1 MTDTSKNVDHIP
13 ILNYVEIPTEWNESF
28 LINDK
33 QFPSGVKGKDL
44 TRTIDL
50 IIHNNPY
57 SYSRDENTNAIHI
70 EHQKKIINLIKG
82 HEKEVLNDANVKYP
96 YSRDYFNGI
105 TGTMSNILNS
115 CFFILYK
122 HGLINKVE
130 VNVEDD
136 ICIIFMLLE
145 SINLNAMSQEE
156 KESLNYIIKELKIK
170 NSSHFLFN
178 KTKWEE
184 FIAYFN
190 EQKKDFDGKTKSQ
203 QYKIFTTLPENIQDF
218 LKVIDIT
225 LTRRYSQY
233 EYGPIYLNEIADI
246 KYEIKRLEAFI
257 NIKDIFLNTENNKL
271 NIKSICN
278 MLISYKSMP
287 GGFNKKIIK
296 RKKTKKLRNLKI
308 SNKKIIKIKK
318 TNKSKRLKN

>member
-1 MTDTSKNVDHIP
+1 
-13 ILNYVEIPTEWNESF
+13 
-28 LINDK
+28 
-33 QFPSGVKGKDL
+33 
-44 TRTIDL
+44 
-50 IIHNNPY
+50 
-57 SYSRDENTNAIHI
+57 
-70 EHQKKIINLIKG
+70 
-82 HEKEVLNDANVKYP
+82 
-96 YSRDYFNGI
+96 
-105 TGTMSNILNS
+105 
-115 CFFILYK
+115 
-122 HGLINKVE
+122 
-130 VNVEDD
+130 
-136 ICIIFMLLE
+136 MLLE

-170 NSSHFLFN
+170 NSFHFLFN
-178 KTKWEE
+178 NDKWKE

-190 EQKKDFDGKTKSQ
+190 EQKKDFKDKTNNQ
-203 QYKIFTTLPENIQDF
+203 QYKIFTILPENIQEF

-225 LTRRYSQY
+225 PNRKYSQY

-278 MLISYKSMP
+278 MLISYKSML

-318 TNKSKRLKN
+318 TNKSKRLKKNIIK